1 MTHDTSE
8 AESTGALLGQIC
20 RLHHARAHTLLDAL
34 GLYRGQPRLL
44 HKLEKQ
50 EGPTHT
56 ELAELLNVTPPTIT
70 KMVQRM
76 EQRGFVVR
84 REDPDDQR
92 ISRVYL
98 TPAGRAVLDDMHQT
112 LHALDEEA
120 LVGFTLEERVL
131 LRRLLLQVYQNL
143 LDAVEEDQDSSQC

>member
-1 MTHDTSE
+1 
-8 AESTGALLGQIC
+8 LLGQIC

-50 EGPTHT
+50 EGLTHT
-56 ELAELLNVTPPTIT
+56 ELAALLNVTPPTIT

-76 EQRGFVVR
+76 EQRGFVAR
-84 REDPDDQR
+84 REDPEDQR

-98 TPAGRAVLDDMHQT
+98 TPTGRAVLEDMHQT
-112 LHALDEEA
+112 LQALDEEA

-131 LRRLLLQVYQNL
+131 LRRLLLQVRQNL
-143 LDAVEEDQDSSQC
+143 LDAVEEDQNPCQC

>member
-1 MTHDTSE
+1 MTHALES
-8 AESTGALLGQIC
+8 ESTGALLGHIC
-20 RLHHARAHTLLDAL
+20 RLHHARAHMLLDAL

-50 EGPTHT
+50 EGLTHT

-76 EQRGFVVR
+76 EQRGFVAR
-84 REDPDDQR
+84 REDPEDQR

-98 TPAGRAVLDDMHQT
+98 TSAGRAVLSDMHQA
-112 LHALDEEA
+112 LDALDEESLA
-120 LVGFTLEERVL
+120 GFTLEERVL

-143 LDAVEEDQDSSQC
+143 LDAIDEDQMPCKC